1 MISASF
7 LSIKDNLKENIKVL
21 DNTTIDMLHV
31 DIMDGVFVPNKTW
44 NIFTI
49 KELLSDTKSRKDVHL
64 MVCDVLKYID
74 DFKTI
79 NPDYITFHY
88 EAIDNIY
95 DTIMY
100 IKSLNI
106 KVGLS
111 IKPNTSVNDILPYLP
126 YLDLVLVM
134 SVEPGLGGQIFIE
147 NSVNKI
153 NMLYD
158 LREKNNYHYLIEV
171 DGGINDKTYK
181 LCNKA
186 DILVV
191 GSFITNGNYQEQIDK
206 IRIKKIIYD
215 NIKRR
220 NV

>member
-100 IKSLNI
+100 IKFLNI

>member
-74 DFKTI
+74 DFKNI

-215 NIKRR
+215 NIERR